1 MNGQQ
6 TMNTHILPITREE
19 FCEIC
24 KSEGLEVICE
34 ETGYSPHSIHAT
46 AYITS
51 PVLSK
56 ERDSFA
62 DWDYD
67 QDFPHELPWISS
79 YDALLK
85 ERSGLYHVSTSDFSD
100 CPIVI
105 DTREELRTVC
115 HNVIAEIH
123 HIEEDPTYRP
133 EHPAIHKK

>member
-1 MNGQQ
+1 MNKK
-6 TMNTHILPITREE
+6 ISREE

-24 KSEGLEVICE
+24 KSEGLEVVCE
-34 ETGYSPHSIHAT
+34 DTGYGKHSIHAT
-46 AYITS
+46 AYIVS
-51 PVLSK
+51 PSLSK

-67 QDFPHELPWISS
+67 SDDPYGLPWISS

-115 HNVIAEIH
+115 RNVMAEIH

-133 EHPAIHKK
+133 EHPAISKK

>member
-1 MNGQQ
+1 MDGQQ
-6 TMNTHILPITREE
+6 AIRTWLLPITREE

-46 AYITS
+46 AYIKS
-51 PVLSK
+51 PVLSQ

-62 DWDYD
+62 DWDHD

-115 HNVIAEIH
+115 RNVMAEIH
-123 HIEEDPTYRP
+123 RIEEDPTYRP
-133 EHPAIHKK
+133 EHPAISKK

>member
-6 TMNTHILPITREE
+6 TMNTYILPITREE

-34 ETGYSPHSIHAT
+34 ETGYSPHSLHAT

-51 PVLSK
+51 PVLSQ

-85 ERSGLYHVSTSDFSD
+85 ERSGLYHVSTADFSD

-115 HNVIAEIH
+115 RNVMAEIH

-133 EHPAIHKK
+133 EHPAISKK

>member
-6 TMNTHILPITREE
+6 TMNTYLLPITREE

-46 AYITS
+46 AYIKS
-51 PVLSK
+51 PVLSQ

-105 DTREELRTVC
+105 DTREKLRAVC
-115 HNVIAEIH
+115 HNVMAEIR

-133 EHPAIHKK
+133 EHPAISKK